1 MAESTFGRRAVND
14 GKLVSRL
21 RLGARITPET
31 LTRLNDYLRAQG
43 AATAVPARPI
53 AQDPCSLTLYPC
65 ALSPAGAPER
75 TTSPLTASQ
84 TGNRR
89 IEMLR

>member
-43 AATAVPARPI
+43 AATAGKAPPELMPLVRATDRPA
-53 AQDPCSLTLYPC
+53 A
-65 ALSPAGAPER
+65 AAKAAPHAEPR
-75 TTSPLTASQ
+75 
-84 TGNRR
+84 
-89 IEMLR
+89 